1 VTSPRARSEPR
12 VRAAPIVTSIR
23 WGSACHAT
31 AHPVIGVASGLKTIA
46 HLKLESGHGGALR
59 RARSRCLT
67 PAFGAR
73 WARQIGHIPRQASM
87 AGAMG
92 EMMTWPIIVALDGMP
107 QPSHGGVW
115 LAARNEG
122 APQATASMARASCR
136 THRGKAGRGAASTAR
151 TYRDDQTD
159 AQDAARPQR
168 ISPDQGCVPRR
179 VCATSAGP
187 WQA

>member
-1 VTSPRARSEPR
+1 
-12 VRAAPIVTSIR
+12 
-23 WGSACHAT
+23 
-31 AHPVIGVASGLKTIA
+31 
-46 HLKLESGHGGALR
+46 
-59 RARSRCLT
+59 
-67 PAFGAR
+67 
-73 WARQIGHIPRQASM
+73 M

-92 EMMTWPIIVALDGMP
+92 EMMTRPIIAALDGMP

-136 THRGKAGRGAASTAR
+136 AHRGKAGRGAASTAR

-159 AQDAARPQR
+159 AQNAARPQR
-168 ISPDQGCVPRR
+168 ILPDQGCVPHR